1 MLAKIPG
8 FFKSFYFIFGIS
20 FLVWMLFFDSNDFIS
35 QYRMS
40 EKLDDLKDE
49 KSYYTE
55 KTNEVNND
63 RQALLSDPQK
73 LEKFARETYRMKKKS
88 EDVYIVIEQ

>member
-1 MLAKIPG
+1 MLAKIPS
-8 FFKSFYFIFGIS
+8 FFKSFYFIFGTS

-88 EDVYIVIEQ
+88 EDVYVVIEQ

>member
-8 FFKSFYFIFGIS
+8 FFKNFYFIFGLS
-20 FLVWMLFFDSNDFIS
+20 FLLWMLFFDSNDFIS

-40 EKLDDLKDE
+40 EKLNDLEDE
-49 KSYYTE
+49 KLYYME
-55 KTNEVNND
+55 KTTEVNND

-88 EDVYIVIEQ
+88 EDVYVVIEQ

>member
-8 FFKSFYFIFGIS
+8 FFKNFYFIFGLS
-20 FLVWMLFFDSNDFIS
+20 SLLWMLFFDSNDFIS

-40 EKLDDLKDE
+40 EKLDDLEDE
-49 KSYYTE
+49 KLYYME
-55 KTNEVNND
+55 KTTEVNND

-88 EDVYIVIEQ
+88 EDVYVVIEQ